1 MTRKLSIA
9 AVAAVTL
16 LGMAGCADTDPT
28 LRRTGIGAGGG
39 ALAGAAIGSFSGNM
53 GMGALVGAG
62 VGAAGGLLWDYHQ
75 RSQQQAYQRGRASA
89 QQQ

>member
-1 MTRKLSIA
+1 MTRKLPAILAIA
-9 AVAAVTL
+9 ALFGLAA
-16 LGMAGCADTDPT
+16 CADTDPT

-62 VGAAGGLLWDYHQ
+62 VGAAGGLLYDYHR
-75 RSQQQAYQRGRASA
+75 RSNDAAFQRGRASA
-89 QQQ
+89 Q

>member
-1 MTRKLSIA
+1 MTRKLPVVL
-9 AVAAVTL
+9 AVAAL
-16 LGMAGCADTDPT
+16 LGLAACADTDPT

-62 VGAAGGLLWDYHQ
+62 VGAAGGLLYDYHR
-75 RSQQQAYQRGRASA
+75 RSNDAAFQRGRASA
-89 QQQ
+89 Q